1 MEKVKHCSLDWTGLD
16 IHAWVEYQI
25 ELGKPKKDFLIKDYD
40 HLTESQRNT
49 LLNMCS
55 EAIEYNEDSIISH
68 INDCI
73 SVYVSDN
80 LKSLTKDLIKHN
92 IVTK

>member
-1 MEKVKHCSLDWTGLD
+1 MGKVKHCSLDWTGLD
-16 IHAWVEYQI
+16 LHAWLEYQI
-25 ELGKPKKDFLIKDYD
+25 ELGDLKTDFLIKDYD
-40 HLTESQRNT
+40 NLTKSQRNT

-55 EAIEYNEDSIISH
+55 EAIEYSEDSIISH

-73 SVYVSDN
+73 AVYVSDN